1 MALLVSLS
9 DMKDYLGI
17 VDNSYDTFLTNQI
30 TIVSDAIE
38 GYCGRIFSSA
48 SYTQTFYGA
57 DFDRDLESRKLLA
70 FHYPVTAVT
79 EVKEIQSNS
88 DGSTSETVI
97 PATEYLVNEK
107 TGKFFRTFKTGERR
121 FWFGEYGANSRVEIT
136 YTAGY
141 ASTPT
146 PIEDV
151 VYNLVEQR
159 YNKKVAGIDL
169 GFGNDVQR
177 VSIPGVMSIDFDYTL
192 QQNERSSAFGMILG
206 NYINV
211 LDHYRS
217 ERSLIGE
224 IKDNYV

>member
-17 VDNSYDTFLTNQI
+17 VDNTYDTFLTNQI
-30 TIVSDAIE
+30 TIISDSIE

-48 SYTQTFYGA
+48 SYIQTFYGA
-57 DFDRDLESRKLLA
+57 DFEKDLDSQYLYT
-70 FHYPVTAVT
+70 FHYPVTAVS
-79 EVKEIQSNS
+79 EVKEVQKNS
-88 DGSTSETVI
+88 DGTTRETII
-97 PATEYLVNEK
+97 PSDEYLFNGKV
-107 TGKFFRTFKTGERR
+107 GKFYRTFDTGLRR
-121 FWFGEYGANSRVEIT
+121 FWFSDYGSNSQVVIS

-146 PIEDV
+146 PIQDV
-151 VYNLVEQR
+151 VFNLVEQR
-159 YNKKVAGIDL
+159 YNRKVAGIDL

-206 NYINV
+206 NHINI

-217 ERSLIGE
+217 ERSLVGS
-224 IKDNYV
+224 IKENYV